1 MAQRNAQEETERATT
16 VEERT
21 AYTLELLGKMLNLP
35 EPPKRMESFD
45 ISNTGKSDIVA
56 SMVVYS
62 GTRPLKSA
70 YRRFRI
76 QSLRDIRMT
85 TPPCRRCCADG
96 SSGQRMG
103 TKVSAPAGRVSDR
116 RRRDPRP
123 GSADGG
129 LGIRCGCAHLR
140 HGEG

>member
-1 MAQRNAQEETERATT
+1 
-16 VEERT
+16 
-21 AYTLELLGKMLNLP
+21 MLNLP

-76 QSLRDIRMT
+76 QSLEGHPDDYASMQELSLIHIFIDLVGEDLRLRQCDGDRGA
-85 TPPCRRCCADG
+85 ADG
-96 SSGQRMG
+96 HLCTCLLYTS
-103 TKVSAPAGRVSDR
+103 
-116 RRRDPRP
+116 
-123 GSADGG
+123 
-129 LGIRCGCAHLR
+129 RCV
-140 HGEG
+140 

>member
-1 MAQRNAQEETERATT
+1 M
-16 VEERT
+16 EERT

-76 QSLRDIRMT
+76 QSLEGHPDDYASVQEVL
-85 TPPCRRCCADG
+85 RRRLQRAADG
-96 SSGQRMG
+96 DE
-103 TKVSAPAGRVSDR
+103 KFLPLPDVFLDR
-116 RRRDPRP
+116 RRRDHA